1 MYGGNIVPQIELQN
15 VTKYFVNDRKKRFA
29 AVDDISLTIEEGD
42 FVFLIGSSGAGK
54 TTLLKLIAN
63 QIRSDSGR
71 IWIGDQDVT
80 KLRYWRR
87 TSYRRMVGQVWQ
99 EAGLIRKKTIRE
111 NLYIVQR
118 ALGVRSKIAQENT
131 TKALALVGMRA
142 MAERYP
148 FELSGGQI
156 KLVELARAVICNP
169 PILVVDEITANLDYD
184 TSWDIMNILAEINRC
199 GTTIIMATHAKQFV
213 NLMRKRVVTLVE
225 GRIVADIPKG
235 KYGEL
240 K

>member
-1 MYGGNIVPQIELQN
+1 MPQIELQN

-29 AVDDISLTIEEGD
+29 AVDDVSITIEQGD

-54 TTLLKLIAN
+54 TTILKLIAN
-63 QIRSDSGR
+63 QIRADSGR
-71 IWIGDQDVT
+71 IWMGDQEVT
-80 KLRYWRR
+80 KLRYWKR
-87 TSYRRMVGQVWQ
+87 SAYRRMIGQVWQ

-118 ALGVRSKIAQENT
+118 ALGVKSKVAEENT

-142 MAERYP
+142 MGERYP

-169 PILVVDEITANLDYD
+169 PVLVVDEITANLDYD

-199 GTTIIMATHAKQFV
+199 GTTVIMATHAKQFV
-213 NLMRKRVVTLVE
+213 NVMRKRVITLVE
-225 GRIVADIPKG
+225 GRVVADVAKG
-235 KYGEL
+235 KYGEF

>member
-131 TKALALVGMRA
+131 TKPLLWLA
-142 MAERYP
+142 
-148 FELSGGQI
+148 
-156 KLVELARAVICNP
+156 
-169 PILVVDEITANLDYD
+169 
-184 TSWDIMNILAEINRC
+184 
-199 GTTIIMATHAKQFV
+199 
-213 NLMRKRVVTLVE
+213 
-225 GRIVADIPKG
+225 
-235 KYGEL
+235 
-240 K
+240 

>member
-1 MYGGNIVPQIELQN
+1 MPQIELQN

-29 AVDDISLTIEEGD
+29 AIDDVSITIEQGD

-54 TTLLKLIAN
+54 TTLLKLISSQLRA
-63 QIRSDSGR
+63 DEGR
-71 IWIGDQDVT
+71 IWIGDQEIT

-87 TSYRRMVGQVWQ
+87 TAQRRMVGQVWQ

-118 ALGVRSKIAQENT
+118 ALGVKSKIAEENT

-142 MAERYP
+142 MGERYP

-169 PILVVDEITANLDYD
+169 PVLVVDEITANLDYD

-199 GTTIIMATHAKQFV
+199 GTTIVMATHAKQFV
-213 NLMRKRVVTLVE
+213 NVMRKRVITLVE
-225 GRIVADIPKG
+225 GRIVADIEKG